1 MRGAAAGKYSRGGI
15 KQSGTK
21 GGNLQIQER
30 KGRQGNFFNSAARLL
45 TLVITSSDSALVVLV
60 RPALWMFASVTNLFG
75 LSALLDVLANYCR
88 LTRQEFE
95 FGGLRALGTGNAA
108 FSTLRH

>member
-1 MRGAAAGKYSRGGI
+1 MAL
-15 KQSGTK
+15 K
-21 GGNLQIQER
+21 GPISKIQER

-45 TLVITSSDSALVVLV
+45 TLVITSNKSALVVLV
-60 RPALWMFASVTNLFG
+60 RLALWMLASVTNLFG
-75 LSALLDVLANYCR
+75 LAFLLDIRIYYCR

-95 FGGLRALGTGNAA
+95 FGGLRALGMGNAA